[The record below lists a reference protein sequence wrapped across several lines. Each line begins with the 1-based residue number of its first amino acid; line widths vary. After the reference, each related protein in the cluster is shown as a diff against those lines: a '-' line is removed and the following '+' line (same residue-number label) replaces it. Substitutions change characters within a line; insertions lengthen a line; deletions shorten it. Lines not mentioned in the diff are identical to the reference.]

1 MIILIMK
8 QWWFTS
14 RFDDQLSPSIPIYPA
29 GKIQWYPLFLRLLVH
44 LALILGIHHQASV
57 IRLGQVPLQFQGAFG
72 HLKNRC
78 FQWHGI

>member
-1 MIILIMK
+1 MIHQPIAG
-8 QWWFTS
+8 
-14 RFDDQLSPSIPIYPA
+14 DYHLSPSIPIYPA

-78 FQWHGI
+78 FQWDLRGTPTLW